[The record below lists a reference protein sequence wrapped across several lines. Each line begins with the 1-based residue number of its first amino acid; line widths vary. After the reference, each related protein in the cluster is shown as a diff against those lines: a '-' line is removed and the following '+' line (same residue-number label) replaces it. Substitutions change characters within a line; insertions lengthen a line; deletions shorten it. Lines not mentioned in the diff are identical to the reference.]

1 MSRVR
6 VPEGVPNGPLVK
18 RLRRRPL
25 TPQTGVRFSYGS
37 PNIPVDAG
45 IIVGVDDGE
54 GPPVPIPNT
63 VVKLAGAEDTCLET
77 DRENREM
84 PTQKSRI

>member
-1 MSRVR
+1 MQAF
-6 VPEGVPNGPLVK
+6 NLPLVF
-18 RLRRRPL
+18 PL
-25 TPQTGVRFSYGS
+25 CSVFRVLFLKT
-37 PNIPVDAG
+37 
-45 IIVGVDDGE
+45 VGVDDGE

-77 DRENREM
+77 DWENREM